1 MCVFACAFARGVL
14 ERAARVW
21 VRVCTGVVSVAV
33 RVPMLRSQAEGYR
46 RISPPRLRDQ
56 LRPDAN
62 EYCEIS
68 AFARLA
74 SLHGIFIDKA
84 RFEAEPKLSF
94 AGVPLPSAF
103 STSTSSQHY
112 TYPRHRYTSYDS
124 ELVGC
129 HSCNPPQIT
138 GRMSIA

>member
-1 MCVFACAFARGVL
+1 VCGCAC
-14 ERAARVW
+14 
-21 VRVCTGVVSVAV
+21 VAV

-74 SLHGIFIDKA
+74 SFHGILIDKA

-94 AGVPLPSAF
+94 ASVPLPSAF
-103 STSTSSQHY
+103 STSTSRQHY
-112 TYPRHRYTSYDS
+112 AYPRHRYTSYDS

-129 HSCNPPQIT
+129 HICNPPKSQVECPLPDIVNLANSLCELRRLLVT
-138 GRMSIA
+138 